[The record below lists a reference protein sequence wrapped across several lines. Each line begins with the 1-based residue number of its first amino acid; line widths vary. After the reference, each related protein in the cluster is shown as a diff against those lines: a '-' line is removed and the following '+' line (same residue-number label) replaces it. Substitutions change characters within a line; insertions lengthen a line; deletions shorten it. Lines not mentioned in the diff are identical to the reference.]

1 MTDRL
6 VQKRRAGVLSRN
18 QTPAERVLWARLRL
32 RNMAGVR
39 FLRQHVIG
47 DYIIDFYA
55 PSLRLAI
62 ELDGGQHY
70 DPDKVRYDERRTARL
85 TVQDVAVLRYTNLDV
100 SQRLEDVLSDIER
113 VVSRLKDHPPAAPP
127 MPAPP
132 PPASAPSAR
141 QTR

>member
-6 VQKRRAGVLSRN
+6 VLKRRAGDLRRN
-18 QTPAERVLWARLRL
+18 QTPAERTLWARLRM
-32 RNMAGVR
+32 RNMADVR

-70 DPDKVRYDERRTARL
+70 DPDNVRYDERRTAQL
-85 TVQDVAVLRYTNLDV
+85 TAQDVTVLRYTNLDV
-100 SQRLEDVLSDIER
+100 SHRLDDVLRDIER
-113 VVSRLKDHPPAAPP
+113 VVSGLKDHPPPLRGDP
-127 MPAPP
+127 L
-132 PPASAPSAR
+132 R
-141 QTR
+141 ERRG